1 MMLSEKLFWF
11 ARHNDVRTRTS
22 FRSTSRDRQ
31 TAVRRPRSI
40 NFAPFNAQ
48 FISDVLATLFI
59 WSKAECGS
67 LCSWSYRWDMEK
79 SWPEF
84 LCLRESVFQ
93 QKRSSY
99 RACGLWEVSLTF
111 RHNPTLLTF
120 YTSHVKLL
128 IQILSKLRPTKVVT
142 FFLAHPVSSSG
153 SLTTGS
159 LAGRYLVFQA

>member
-1 MMLSEKLFWF
+1 MNCASNGAKIIFLGHRTAVWRS
-11 ARHNDVRTRTS
+11 HDVERKIVLVRSSQRRANRTS

-120 YTSHVKLL
+120 YISHVKLL
-128 IQILSKLRPTKVVT
+128 IQILSK
-142 FFLAHPVSSSG
+142 
-153 SLTTGS
+153 
-159 LAGRYLVFQA
+159 